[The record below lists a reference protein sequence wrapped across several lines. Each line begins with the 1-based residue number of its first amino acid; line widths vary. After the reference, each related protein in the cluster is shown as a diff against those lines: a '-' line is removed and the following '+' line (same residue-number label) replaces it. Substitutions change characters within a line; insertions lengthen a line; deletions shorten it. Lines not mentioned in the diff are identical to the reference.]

1 MNQMGMSGAGV
12 GDLLTQLGMS
22 QANMGAGYAS
32 GAGDYIM
39 SQLTGGGGGGGG
51 GYAGGVGNA
60 LSAPR
65 TMEFEYDQG
74 TYDQIPGNLLGVSQD
89 AFDSYANKTKTGNLF
104 SQGAGLQMGQALLG
118 GANTKTG
125 QQSSL
130 LDALTNQ
137 QIIDFGAQQAQWAAG
152 QANAG
157 AMTSGTNTLNANVS
171 LSNARDI
178 CRSGYG

>member
-1 MNQMGMSGAGV
+1 M
-12 GDLLTQLGMS
+12 
-22 QANMGAGYAS
+22 
-32 GAGDYIM
+32 
-39 SQLTGGGGGGGG
+39 
-51 GYAGGVGNA
+51 
-60 LSAPR
+60 
-65 TMEFEYDQG
+65 
-74 TYDQIPGNLLGVSQD
+74 SQD

-137 QIIDFGAQQAQWAAG
+137 QIIDFGARQAQWAAG

-171 LSNARDI
+171 LSNSKDI